1 MDARSPFYESL
12 QLLEQSANG
21 PAEDG
26 DDEDVS
32 VIDSFVS
39 DSQRASVLLQ
49 LQVMSASYFQFQFF
63 F

>member
-12 QLLEQSANG
+12 QLLEQSG
-21 PAEDG
+21 SVPAEDG

-49 LQVMSASYFQFQFF
+49 LQVICVPYCSSYV
-63 F
+63 